1 MSDSPQK
8 DSPQNSALV
17 GCVREGNLAT
27 LTIRR
32 PDVSNCMSF
41 DTLTQFRAHAAALAL
56 EKNVRAVIITG
67 EGAKA
72 FCAGADLKERAT
84 MPIERVPLFVES
96 IRALMD
102 EVEALPMPTIAAI
115 NGFAFGGGTELLLAC
130 DLRIAASTATLGL
143 TEVTLAIIPGA
154 GGTQRL
160 PRLIGRAR
168 AKELILTG
176 RRIGA
181 DEAARIGLVHEV
193 VAPDELIKR
202 AKAVAGEI
210 AQNGPLAVRAA
221 KRAVD
226 RGCEM
231 PLDQGL
237 RYEFEC
243 YQSILPTKDRVEAL
257 KAFAEKRK
265 PVFRGE

>member
-1 MSDSPQK
+1 MNDTQQK
-8 DSPQNSALV
+8 ELV
-17 GCVREGNLAT
+17 SLERDGGIVL

-32 PDVSNCMSF
+32 PEVSNCLSF
-41 DTLTQFRAHAAALAL
+41 DTLLQFRSHVAAIARDAR
-56 EKNVRAVIITG
+56 VRAVIVRG
-67 EGAKA
+67 EGEKA
-72 FCAGADLKERAT
+72 FCAGADLKERTT
-84 MPIERVPLFVES
+84 MPLDRVPLFVQS

-102 EVEALPMPTIAAI
+102 EVEALPMPVIAAI

-130 DLRIAASTATLGL
+130 DIRLAASTATLGL

-176 RRIGA
+176 RKIGA
-181 DEAARIGLVHEV
+181 DEALRIGLVSEV
-193 VAPDELIKR
+193 VAPAELLNR
-202 AKAVAGEI
+202 ARAVAAEV
-210 AQNGPLAVRAA
+210 AANGPLAVRAA
-221 KRAVD
+221 KRAID

-231 PLDQGL
+231 PLPEGL

-243 YQSILPTKDRVEAL
+243 YETILPTRDRVEAL

-265 PVFRGE
+265 PLYQGE